1 MLRKNDMSQL
11 IQMRQRMQAI
21 DTIEKITHAMRLV
34 AMSTITRLKSQLE
47 YLHDYAKTIEQLY
60 ATVATLA
67 NHQAELLHPASAHEL
82 IIVVGSQKGLCGNFN
97 GTIAASFEQF
107 IATHHNAH
115 VMTVG
120 KKITE
125 LVSPLLRRSNIHI
138 ASFDGLTAATIPLIV
153 ENIIT
158 YLFTQRFYTHV
169 WIVSGYTRN
178 MFVQRA
184 RISTLLPV
192 KIPPTLKMNVDDYIW
207 EQDAQELADSLFK
220 QYVSAQLHTLLITS
234 LFAEQSARFTSMD
247 SATRNAKEVKEQMQ
261 LTYNKARQAKIT
273 KELTELT
280 SSISGSF

>member
-1 MLRKNDMSQL
+1 
-11 IQMRQRMQAI
+11 
-21 DTIEKITHAMRLV
+21 MRLV
-34 AMSTITRLKSQLE
+34 AMSTITRLKSQME

-67 NHQAELLHPASAHEL
+67 DHQAQLHPASAHEL

-97 GTIAASFEQF
+97 GTIATSFEQLL
-107 IATHHNAH
+107 ATHHNAH
-115 VMTVG
+115 IMTVG

-125 LVSPLLRRSNIHI
+125 LISPLLKKSNLHI
-138 ASFDGLTAATIPLIV
+138 ASFDGLTNATIPLIV

-169 WIVSGYTRN
+169 WVVSGYARN

-184 RISTLLPV
+184 RVSTLLPV
-192 KIPPTLKMNVDDYIW
+192 KIPPTLKLNVDSYIW
-207 EQDAQELADSLFK
+207 EQNPQELVDSLFK
-220 QYVSAQLHTLLITS
+220 QYISAHLHTLLIAS

-247 SATRNAKEVKEQMQ
+247 SATRNAKDVKEQMQ

-280 SSISGSF
+280 SSISGGF